1 MITTRKATLEDLP
14 ILLEFEQG
22 IIDFERPYDY
32 TLKEDRISY
41 YDIKEMILADDV
53 EVIIAVDTT
62 ENTTINN
69 QIIVGSGYARIEKA
83 KPYLK
88 HDTFVY
94 LGFMFVAP
102 TYRGKG
108 INKLVI
114 DALHTWAKS
123 KNIFESRLEVYADNH
138 GAIKAYQKTDFKSL
152 IVRMRRSL
160 L

>member
-22 IIDFERPYDY
+22 IINFERPYDC

-41 YDIKEMILADDV
+41 YDIKEMILANDV
-53 EVIIAVDTT
+53 EVIVAVDIN
-62 ENTTINN
+62 ENSAINN

-102 TYRGKG
+102 SHRGKR

-114 DALHTWAKS
+114 EALHTWAKS
-123 KNIFESRLEVYADNH
+123 KNIFESRLEVYANNN
-138 GAIKAYQKTDFKSL
+138 GAVKAYEKSGFKSL
-152 IVRMRRSL
+152 MIQMRASL
-160 L
+160 